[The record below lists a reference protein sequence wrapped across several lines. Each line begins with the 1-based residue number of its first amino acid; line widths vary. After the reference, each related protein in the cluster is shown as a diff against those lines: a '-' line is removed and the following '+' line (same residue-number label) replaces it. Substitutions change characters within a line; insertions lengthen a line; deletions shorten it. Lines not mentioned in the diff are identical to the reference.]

1 MHQNP
6 FKYFLSRF
14 HAEESFEPIWKKENS
29 KTRKRASGENRIY
42 DHLSS
47 SSDAPTNELLEA
59 LYGEQG
65 SKFTSSYNYTS
76 HSNRYT
82 KLTTSYLRF
91 VSDKN
96 FILWKLSQ

>member
-14 HAEESFEPIWKKENS
+14 HAEELFEPIWKKENS
-29 KTRKRASGENRIY
+29 KARKRAPGENRIH
-42 DHLSS
+42 DHPSS

-59 LYGEQG
+59 LWRAG
-65 SKFTSSYNYTS
+65 SKFTSNYNYNS

>member
-29 KTRKRASGENRIY
+29 KARKRAAGENRIH
-42 DHLSS
+42 DHPSS

-59 LYGEQG
+59 LWRAG
-65 SKFTSSYNYTS
+65 STFTSNYNYTS